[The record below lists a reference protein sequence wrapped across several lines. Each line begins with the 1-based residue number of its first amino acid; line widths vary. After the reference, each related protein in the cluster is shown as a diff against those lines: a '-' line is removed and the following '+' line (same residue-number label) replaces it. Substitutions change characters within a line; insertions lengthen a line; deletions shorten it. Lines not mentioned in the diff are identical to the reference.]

1 MQLNFQILTFGA
13 IVESAAVVEHSL
25 IPKDLLLGSYPIY
38 PPNLKKEGKLK
49 IKGLRLNLID
59 KRTLV
64 PAYGLL
70 SRPSNKL
77 KLFVG
82 HYESP
87 SIIESG

>member
-1 MQLNFQILTFGA
+1 M
-13 IVESAAVVEHSL
+13 ESAAVVEHSL

-38 PPNLKKEGKLK
+38 PPPPNLKKEGKLK

>member
-1 MQLNFQILTFGA
+1 MGLTP
-13 IVESAAVVEHSL
+13 STL
-25 IPKDLLLGSYPIY
+25 
-38 PPNLKKEGKLK
+38 PPPHDLKKEGKLK
-49 IKGLRLNLID
+49 IKGLHLNLID

-87 SIIESG
+87 SIIESC

>member
-1 MQLNFQILTFGA
+1 M
-13 IVESAAVVEHSL
+13 ESAAVVEHSL

-38 PPNLKKEGKLK
+38 PPPNLKKEGKLK

>member
-1 MQLNFQILTFGA
+1 M
-13 IVESAAVVEHSL
+13 ESAAVVEHSL
-25 IPKDLLLGSYPIY
+25 IPKDLLLGPD
-38 PPNLKKEGKLK
+38 LKKEGKLK

-77 KLFVG
+77 NFLSVIMN
-82 HYESP
+82 HP
-87 SIIESG
+87 VL

>member
-1 MQLNFQILTFGA
+1 MQLNFPILTFGA

-25 IPKDLLLGSYPIY
+25 IPKDLLLGPD
-38 PPNLKKEGKLK
+38 LKKEGKLK

-77 KLFVG
+77 ELFVG

-87 SIIESG
+87 SII